1 MAAPRFHET
10 QHLHLV
16 FVIILLVAGGWPVVL
31 LLQGAPLWPTLVPV
45 LVAVLLVLLFMP
57 LRTTLKGGTLRVAF
71 GLVPLFVWHFELKDI
86 ESVEAVTYRPLR
98 MYTGWGMRRGFD
110 GSRALTMRGNKGVML
125 HLRNG
130 KRYLIGSQKPEEL
143 AAALGV

>member
-1 MAAPRFHET
+1 MAAPRFREI

-16 FVIILLVAGGWPVVL
+16 FVLVLLAAGGYPLVL
-31 LLQGAPLWPTLVPV
+31 MLQGAPVWPTIAPV
-45 LVAVLLVLLFMP
+45 LVVALVVVLFMP
-57 LRTTLKGGTLRVAF
+57 LCTTLQNGTLRVAF
-71 GLVPLFVWHFELKDI
+71 GLVPLFVWRFELKDI

-143 AAALGV
+143 AAALGG